1 VYFIELVGMSLGGE
15 DLPIPADAFGNSGT
29 NLDVGTDFTL
39 LLPAAYTP
47 LRDAFWKEMSQYN
60 RSVPGF
66 AGFGTCY
73 NFTGLPSLWI
83 PAVQLNFGNG
93 ADSLLIDGNRMLYYD
108 DPAAAPFT
116 VACLAFFA
124 LDTGDD
130 GEAFSVIGSYTLA
143 STEVVYDVAGGK
155 VGFIPG
161 SC

>member
-1 VYFIELVGMSLGGE
+1 MYFIELVGMSLGGE
-15 DLPIPADAFGNSGT
+15 DLPIAADAFGNSGT
-29 NLDVGTDFTL
+29 NLDVGTAFTL
-39 LLPAAYTP
+39 LLLPGAYTP
-47 LRDAFWKEMSQYN
+47 LRDAFRKEMSQYN

-66 AGFGTCY
+66 AGFDTCY

-83 PAVQLNFGNG
+83 PAIQLNFGNG
-93 ADSLLIDGNRMLYYD
+93 ESLLIDGNQMMYYD
-108 DPAAAPFT
+108 DDAAPFT
-116 VACLAFFA
+116 VACLAFTA

-130 GEAFSVIGSYTLA
+130 GEVFSVIGSYTLA